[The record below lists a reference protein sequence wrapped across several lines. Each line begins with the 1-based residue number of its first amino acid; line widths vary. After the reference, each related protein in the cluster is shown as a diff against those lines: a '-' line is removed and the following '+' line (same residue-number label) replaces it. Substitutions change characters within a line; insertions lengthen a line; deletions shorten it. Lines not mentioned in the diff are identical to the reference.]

1 MYLVTVYQLNRSRSP
16 PGITE
21 SVMCKSVIDSPLC
34 LCMSTYWERGRAGW
48 GSPGALT
55 CMLGPRRLLCC
66 WCCRWVNA
74 SLGLFTPAILAWC
87 LRSWMSSRVSSSG
100 CSQTR
105 ISEEWENILENHLG
119 SYINWD
125 SQMVKRPVY
134 FRKILIN
141 NKKKQKPCS
150 MKATAA
156 FWTLRGQFIVAIV
169 ITTGITNN
177 LNKRK
182 ISQWHKNRNYTGS

>member
-1 MYLVTVYQLNRSRSP
+1 M
-16 PGITE
+16 
-21 SVMCKSVIDSPLC
+21 KSIMNSPLC
-34 LCMSTYWERGRAGW
+34 LCMWTYWERGGAGR
-48 GSPGALT
+48 GSPGTLT

-100 CSQTR
+100 CSQAR

-119 SYINWD
+119 SYINWE
-125 SQMVKRPVY
+125 SQMVERPVY
-134 FRKILIN
+134 FCKILI

-156 FWTLRGQFIVAIV
+156 FWTLRGQLIVLSGIV
-169 ITTGITNN
+169 VTVIWTGIPNK
-177 LNKRK
+177 LNKSK
-182 ISQWHKNRNYTGS
+182 IS

>member
-1 MYLVTVYQLNRSRSP
+1 MW
-16 PGITE
+16 
-21 SVMCKSVIDSPLC
+21 
-34 LCMSTYWERGRAGW
+34 TYWEQGGAGL

-100 CSQTR
+100 CSQAR

-119 SYINWD
+119 SYINWE
-125 SQMVKRPVY
+125 SQMAERPVY

-141 NKKKQKPCS
+141 EKKTKKNLAVWKQQLHFKY
-150 MKATAA
+150 
-156 FWTLRGQFIVAIV
+156 WED
-169 ITTGITNN
+169 N
-177 LNKRK
+177 LLCYQELLWWWSELESLIN
-182 ISQWHKNRNYTGS
+182 